1 VLPRSVSRSTT
12 KLLFSLIASTRRSS
26 RKAPSTKR
34 ARSTE
39 YSGSTTVWRWTF
51 SSAASVTYRPCSVV
65 TRKRSVGR
73 VVDQA
78 SRPASQR

>member
-1 VLPRSVSRSTT
+1 
-12 KLLFSLIASTRRSS
+12 
-26 RKAPSTKR
+26 
-34 ARSTE
+34 
-39 YSGSTTVWRWTF
+39 VWRWTF